1 MMGHLPQNHAKLMV
15 EEDNGR
21 FGNAQ
26 MTQYYKKADIVI
38 SRLVGNYEGWIWDNL
53 DMEEIAELSVEQLEE
68 DYENYCNERLSIVN
82 CEE

>member
-26 MTQYYKKADIVI
+26 MTQYYKKADTVI
-38 SRLVGNYEGWIWDNL
+38 SRLIGNYEGWIWDNL
-53 DMEEIAELSVEQLEE
+53 DMEEIADISNWTLAVCRCSNFLHW
-68 DYENYCNERLSIVN
+68 CLAS
-82 CEE
+82 

>member
-38 SRLVGNYEGWIWDNL
+38 SRLIGCYEGWIWDNL
-53 DMEEIAELSVEQLEE
+53 DMEEIAELSIEQIEE
-68 DYENYCNERLSIVN
+68 DYENYCEERLSIVK

>member
-26 MTQYYKKADIVI
+26 MTQYYKKADTVI
-38 SRLVGNYEGWIWDNL
+38 SRLIGNYEGWIWDNL
-53 DMEEIAELSVEQLEE
+53 DMEEIAELSVDVQSNL
-68 DYENYCNERLSIVN
+68 
-82 CEE
+82 